1 MACVPKWA
9 WPRCKAETDLPHAAF
24 VLGARNPPAFWLQPA
39 PDFPAASRARDS
51 LQRWEKIPGLGLW
64 SLGEPRRL
72 AFWRTCSL
80 GLPCP
85 RAVTVGPTSRPP
97 LREMACTYYTVTCTH
112 SEDVDVAMGPVQ
124 HIHSSVC
131 RTTVA
136 RYTHTL
142 HTHTPCTHTH
152 SIHSRVPLHCTAT
165 FLPRQNPAGSG
176 ELSAA
181 SPGPSAALSAPLFLS
196 PQWGRGRVCQQ
207 RGQFPAGI
215 LCPQQLP
222 KAREGWATSSQAP
235 GSGLLGSPGR
245 NHS

>member
-1 MACVPKWA
+1 MGEDSRAGALVPGRA
-9 WPRCKAETDLPHAAF
+9 
-24 VLGARNPPAFWLQPA
+24 PA
-39 PDFPAASRARDS
+39 PGLLENVQPWVALPQSCDRWPHIPASPPWDGLHLLHSHMYPQRRCRRGHGPRPAHSQQCLLNDSR
-51 LQRWEKIPGLGLW
+51 QVHTH
-64 SLGEPRRL
+64 L
-72 AFWRTCSL
+72 A
-80 GLPCP
+80 
-85 RAVTVGPTSRPP
+85 
-97 LREMACTYYTVTCTH
+97 
-112 SEDVDVAMGPVQ
+112 
-124 HIHSSVC
+124 
-131 RTTVA
+131 
-136 RYTHTL
+136 

-152 SIHSRVPLHCTAT
+152 SIHSRVPLRCTAT
-165 FLPRQNPAGSG
+165 LLPRQNPAGSG

>member
-1 MACVPKWA
+1 MGEDSRAGALVPGRA
-9 WPRCKAETDLPHAAF
+9 
-24 VLGARNPPAFWLQPA
+24 PA
-39 PDFPAASRARDS
+39 PGLLENVQPWVALPQSCDRWPHIPASPPWDGLHLLHSHMYPQRRCRRGHGPRPAHSQQCLQNDSR
-51 LQRWEKIPGLGLW
+51 QVHTH
-64 SLGEPRRL
+64 L
-72 AFWRTCSL
+72 A
-80 GLPCP
+80 
-85 RAVTVGPTSRPP
+85 
-97 LREMACTYYTVTCTH
+97 
-112 SEDVDVAMGPVQ
+112 
-124 HIHSSVC
+124 
-131 RTTVA
+131 
-136 RYTHTL
+136 

-152 SIHSRVPLHCTAT
+152 SIHSRVPLRCTAT
-165 FLPRQNPAGSG
+165 LLLRQNPAGSG